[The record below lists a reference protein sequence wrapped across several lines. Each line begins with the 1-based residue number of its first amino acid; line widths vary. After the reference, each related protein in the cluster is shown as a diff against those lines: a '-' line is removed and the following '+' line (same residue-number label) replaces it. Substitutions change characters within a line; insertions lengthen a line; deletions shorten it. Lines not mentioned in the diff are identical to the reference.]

1 VLASCNGNA
10 AGGDDGAHNGYQR
23 TPSADYCRAL
33 QGSQHAG
40 IERLQHS
47 KRIVR

>member
-10 AGGDDGAHNGYQR
+10 AGVLA
-23 TPSADYCRAL
+23 AL
-33 QGSQHAG
+33 QRATIVGAGCPLIAVMRAIIAAG